1 MALRAARGQRL
12 MLVLLAAAV
21 LGSAFAVVYSKH
33 LNRTLF
39 ADLLK
44 LQTARDGMNV
54 EWGKLQL
61 ERATFDDHS
70 EIERV
75 ARDRLGMVL
84 PAPNEIEM
92 VRP

>member
-1 MALRAARGQRL
+1 MARGAGRGQRL
-12 MLVLLAAAV
+12 GLALLAAAV
-21 LGSAFAVVYSKH
+21 MGSAIAVVYSKH
-33 LNRTLF
+33 LNRSLF
-39 ADLLK
+39 VELQK

-54 EWGKLQL
+54 EWGQLQL

-70 EIERV
+70 EIERL

-84 PAPNEIEM
+84 PAPTDIEM